1 MVALQSRAYEAG
13 WAFGL
18 RFCLEKVYN
27 QNCFDIVDV
36 NLIMVNFTALFKAVS
51 DVVMGNSQPASSA
64 ESFAA
69 HAQQFEQL
77 LLLHLGFVVEVGGCM
92 LHFAQVWVCIC
103 VSLCYCQGFITS
115 LATDFDLKC
124 NLNICSGYVHV
135 SGCSHLQASPPLK
148 VIFSPPS
155 FFINITSNSAT
166 ANFYTGNALVTHAL
180 THRKA
185 RAGVE
190 LK

>member
-1 MVALQSRAYEAG
+1 MVALPSRAYEAG
-13 WAFGL
+13 WALGL
-18 RFCLEKVYN
+18 HFCLEKVYS

-51 DVVMGNSQPASSA
+51 DVVMGNSQPASST

-77 LLLHLGFVVEVGGCM
+77 LLLHLGFVVEVGGVYATLCTK
-92 LHFAQVWVCIC
+92 WVRIC

-124 NLNICSGYVHV
+124 NLNICSGYIHV
-135 SGCSHLQASPPLK
+135 SGRSHLQASPPLK
-148 VIFSPPS
+148 VIFFPPS
-155 FFINITSNSAT
+155 FFINITSNSAI
-166 ANFYTGNALVTHAL
+166 ANFYTRNARDTHAL